1 LETLRELSGF
11 RAERGCALSLYVDLE
26 PSVAPTPKDVEARLS
41 SLDTQAERELERQ
54 TADHGLRRALRGDVA
69 GVRSWWETEFE
80 RNGARGVALFADSLD
95 GLWRA
100 LPLPDGVDDAV
111 RVGSRLCVAPLLP
124 LVGRGDGALVALVS
138 RERGQVFR
146 LRDGRLE
153 EVVDESEEQPGWH
166 DQGGWSQ
173 GRYRRHLEKLV
184 HDHLKAVGSEIA
196 RRTRGGGLELVIV
209 APPELRGEL
218 ESTLSAEAREAIVGW
233 ASVEAHATPGEVLEV
248 ARPHLERARAQQV
261 SEALDR
267 WRAASAR
274 DGRGASGWD
283 EVLAAASDGR
293 VEQLLA
299 RRGASREA
307 FACPECGRGSA
318 SPGACPL
325 DGRKLAR
332 DPDGLDLAVH
342 HVLAH
347 GGGVVSFDGS
357 ALDAHDGICALLRF

>member
-1 LETLRELSGF
+1 
-11 RAERGCALSLYVDLE
+11 LSLYVDLE
-26 PSVAPTPKDVEARLS
+26 PSVAPTPKDAEARLS
-41 SLDTQAERELERQ
+41 SLLSQAEREVERQ
-54 TADHGLRRALRGDVA
+54 MFDHGPRRALLGDVA
-69 GVRSWWETEFE
+69 RVRSWWEAQFQ
-80 RNGARGVALFADSLD
+80 RNGACGVALFADSLD
-95 GLWRA
+95 ELWRA

-124 LVGRGDGALVALVS
+124 LLGRGDGALVALVS

-146 LRDGRLE
+146 LRGGRLE

-173 GRYRRHLEKLV
+173 SRYRRHLEKLV
-184 HDHLKAVGSEIA
+184 HDHLKAVGAEIV

-233 ASVEAHATPGEVLEV
+233 ASIEAHATPNEVLEV
-248 ARPHLERARAQQV
+248 VRPHLERARTQHV
-261 SEALDR
+261 SEALAR
-267 WRAASAR
+267 WQAASAR
-274 DGRGASGWD
+274 AGRGVAGWD

-299 RRGASREA
+299 RCGASREA
-307 FACPECGRGSA
+307 FACPECGRASA

-325 DGRKLAR
+325 DGRELVR

-347 GGGVVSFDGS
+347 GGGVVPFDGD
-357 ALDAHDGICALLRF
+357 ALDAHEGIGALLRF